1 MAANFD
7 TDNGAGAGD
16 STGTGRLRVMFRAL
30 ESRNFRLF
38 FGGQGLS
45 LIGTWM
51 TMVATGWLVYRLTE
65 STVLLGVVGFCGQV
79 PAFFLAPFT
88 GVVADRWD
96 RHRLLL
102 ATQSLAMLQ
111 ALTMAFLVLSGRITM
126 THIILL
132 SLLHGVITAFDIPA
146 RQAFL
151 SQMIEHKEDL
161 SNAIALNSSMFNA
174 ARLVGPS
181 IAAVV
186 ITKTDEGICFL
197 VDGISYVAV
206 IAALLAMRVP
216 ARPRNRLP
224 QPMLRELREGLGYV
238 IRFWPILY
246 ILLLIGGASLVG
258 FPYTVLLPAVAK
270 ELLGGEADTFGFLTA
285 AAGLGALCGALYL
298 ASRRTV
304 IGLGLHIVLGTA
316 AFGLSLVAVALSRWV
331 WLSLPLMVVVG
342 FSMMTLTASCN
353 TVLQTIVDEDKRG
366 RVLSLYMMAFIG
378 TTPFGSLL
386 AGVVAERFGV
396 SGALLGGGVLCVALA
411 IWFARALPAIRR
423 QVRPIY
429 VRLGILPEIASGMQ
443 AATSGSRRE

>member
-1 MAANFD
+1 
-7 TDNGAGAGD
+7 
-16 STGTGRLRVMFRAL
+16 
-30 ESRNFRLF
+30 
-38 FGGQGLS
+38 
-45 LIGTWM
+45 
-51 TMVATGWLVYRLTE
+51 
-65 STVLLGVVGFCGQV
+65 
-79 PAFFLAPFT
+79 
-88 GVVADRWD
+88 
-96 RHRLLL
+96 
-102 ATQSLAMLQ
+102 
-111 ALTMAFLVLSGRITM
+111 
-126 THIILL
+126 
-132 SLLHGVITAFDIPA
+132 
-146 RQAFL
+146 
-151 SQMIEHKEDL
+151 
-161 SNAIALNSSMFNA
+161 
-174 ARLVGPS
+174 
-181 IAAVV
+181 
-186 ITKTDEGICFL
+186 
-197 VDGISYVAV
+197 
-206 IAALLAMRVP
+206 
-216 ARPRNRLP
+216 
-224 QPMLRELREGLGYV
+224 MLRELREGLGYV